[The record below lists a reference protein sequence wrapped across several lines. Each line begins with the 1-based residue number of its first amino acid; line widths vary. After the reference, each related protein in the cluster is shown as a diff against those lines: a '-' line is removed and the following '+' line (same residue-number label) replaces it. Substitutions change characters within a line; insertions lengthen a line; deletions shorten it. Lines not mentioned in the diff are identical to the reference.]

1 MPSKRSRVR
10 SGSSYPV
17 AAGGTSDIAARLI
30 ADGIKDAIGQP
41 VIVENRPGAT
51 GRIAA
56 EALKSAAPDG
66 ATLMLAP
73 IAVTVL
79 APLVLEPLGYDP
91 VKDFAP
97 VAQVGRYE
105 FALAVRPDHP
115 ARTVPELIAW
125 ARANPAQATFGTAGA
140 GSVPHLLGVMLS
152 RATGTELVHV
162 PYRGLAQVEGEL
174 MGGQI
179 AAAISA
185 LSDLSELHRNG
196 RIRIIATSGA
206 KRSSLLPSVPTFG
219 EQGFAAIEAVGWN
232 AVYAPAQNA
241 EAGDRPAVGRNR
253 EVAARSRGEGEAHQP
268 RNRADRHD
276 ARGARGDH
284 GGRHGPLGAGP
295 QGCGIQRRSAAVAR
309 DEPERA
315 RPGADRSPRVRRR
328 LPRSAGR
335 GRPRRRGRAALPG
348 SRGCRGPRSPCRG
361 CRTR

>member
-1 MPSKRSRVR
+1 MSGNRSPARCAWSLGFALSVAIAAAFPPDAHAQQAFARPVR
-10 SGSSYPV
+10 ILVPV

-232 AVYAPAQNA
+232 AVYAPAQTPKPA
-241 EAGDRPAVGRNR
+241 IDRLSAAIAKSLRGA
-253 EVAARSRGEGEAHQP
+253 AAREKLISLGIEPTGTTPEELAAIMTSDTARWAPVLKAAGFSV
-268 RNRADRHD
+268 DR
-276 ARGARGDH
+276 R
-284 GGRHGPLGAGP
+284 
-295 QGCGIQRRSAAVAR
+295 Q
-309 DEPERA
+309 
-315 RPGADRSPRVRRR
+315 
-328 LPRSAGR
+328 
-335 GRPRRRGRAALPG
+335 
-348 SRGCRGPRSPCRG
+348 
-361 CRTR
+361 